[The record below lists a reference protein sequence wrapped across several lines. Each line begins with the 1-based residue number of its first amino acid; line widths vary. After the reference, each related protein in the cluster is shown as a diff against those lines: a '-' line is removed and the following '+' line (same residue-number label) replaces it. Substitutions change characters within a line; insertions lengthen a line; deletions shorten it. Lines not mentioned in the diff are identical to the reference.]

1 MYILVLTSI
10 RLVLFEAIFLFEFF
24 SLFLKLAFFTKLV
37 ILEISV
43 LLAIFA
49 CPNSAAESFNV
60 NLLNSLVVTSLS
72 WSVVILFLISL
83 TFAIY
88 SVFLIVSVVS
98 VVIKYQ

>member
-24 SLFLKLAFFTKLV
+24 SLFLKLAFFTKSV